1 VAADDPGKQVHLF
14 SNGAF
19 SVAKAFVDD
28 GEATADLSAKAAE
41 LLARLP
47 KMAELAKMVP
57 EEYRPDLMRVLSE
70 ARLDLAYVQAAGKLP
85 SSVRLGHYLREKA
98 AADK

>member
-1 VAADDPGKQVHLF
+1 
-14 SNGAF
+14 
-19 SVAKAFVDD
+19 
-28 GEATADLSAKAAE
+28 
-41 LLARLP
+41 
-47 KMAELAKMVP
+47 
-57 EEYRPDLMRVLSE
+57 MRVLSE